1 MNNVLLIGDSFAAP
15 TWPDHTKYNTH
26 TKDRVIDFAWP
37 TRLAAQHN
45 VTNFALQGSGPD
57 YSLTRL
63 REWVRDHS
71 AEEVAGTDLIFV
83 CSAPERLDLNCYK
96 HPYEQVHIYDIAKG
110 DIRHKAKMFAKWA
123 IEWYFTLDW
132 AMNRELM
139 YYSTAV
145 LFASQFKSVL
155 YWPLTGNQLRQ
166 WRVQHPHNFSM
177 PTDPLVPLSAKDDA
191 SYDGGADTRPN
202 HFNERNHNII
212 FEQLN
217 SWLKDSTPLDTSKIR

>member
-1 MNNVLLIGDSFAAP
+1 MIGDSFAAP

>member
-1 MNNVLLIGDSFAAP
+1 MIGDSFAAP

-83 CSAPERLDLNCYK
+83 SSAPERLDLNCYK

-177 PTDPLVPLSAKDDA
+177 PTDPLVMLSTKDDA

-217 SWLKDSTPLDTSKIR
+217 SWLKDSTPLDTSQIR

>member
-1 MNNVLLIGDSFAAP
+1 MNNILVVGDSFAAP
-15 TWPDHTKYNTH
+15 TWPDHTKANVH

-37 TRLAAQHN
+37 TRLASQHN
-45 VTNFALQGSGPD
+45 VTNLAVQGSGPD

-71 AEEVAGTDLIFV
+71 AEEIAGTDLIFV
-83 CSAPERLDLNCYK
+83 CSASERLDLNCYK

-123 IEWYFTLDW
+123 IEWYFTDDW
-132 AMNRELM
+132 AMNRDLM
-139 YYSTAV
+139 YYSTAA
-145 LFASQFKSVL
+145 LFASQFRSVL
-155 YWPLTGNQLRQ
+155 YWPLSNNQLRQ

-177 PTDPLVPLSAKDDA
+177 PTEALVTLSAKDDA
-191 SYDGGADTRPN
+191 SYNGGADTRPN
-202 HFNERNHNII
+202 HFNQRNHNII

-217 SWLKDSTPLDTSKIR
+217 NWLKHGTALDTSQIR

>member
-1 MNNVLLIGDSFAAP
+1 MNNVLVIGDSFAAP

-96 HPYEQVHIYDIAKG
+96 HPHEQVHIYDIAKG

-155 YWPLTGNQLRQ
+155 YWTLTGNQLRQ

-177 PTDPLVPLSAKDDA
+177 PTDPLVLLSAKDDA
-191 SYDGGADTRPN
+191 SYEGGADTRPN

-217 SWLKDSTPLDTSKIR
+217 SWLKDSTPLDTSQIR

>member
-1 MNNVLLIGDSFAAP
+1 MNNVLVIGDSFAAP

-177 PTDPLVPLSAKDDA
+177 PTDPLVLLSAKDDA
-191 SYDGGADTRPN
+191 SYEGGADTRPN

-217 SWLKDSTPLDTSKIR
+217 SWLKDSTPLDTSQIR

>member
-1 MNNVLLIGDSFAAP
+1 VNNVLLIGDSFAAP

-217 SWLKDSTPLDTSKIR
+217 SWLKDSTPLDTSQIR

>member
-83 CSAPERLDLNCYK
+83 SSAPERLDLNCYK

-177 PTDPLVPLSAKDDA
+177 PTDPLVMLSTKDDA

-217 SWLKDSTPLDTSKIR
+217 SWLKDSTPLDTSQIR